1 MGNMHASQERG
12 QDMKRFI
19 KQYGMV
25 FTLVLLIIIASILS
39 ESFLTMSNVIN
50 VLRQVCVNGILAI
63 GMTFVIISGAIDLS
77 VGSTIGAVGMVIM
90 ILTPQI
96 GMFPAIF
103 VGILFAAV
111 VGMLNGYSI
120 YRGMPP
126 FIMTLS
132 TMTML
137 QGFAYVIS
145 QGQPFPGTDERY
157 KFIGQGFV
165 GPVPMPVILFIA
177 LVAISQF
184 VLRKTRIGRSIYA
197 VGGSVE
203 VARLSGINIMKV
215 RMAVY
220 AVSGVMAAVASIVLT
235 SRLFSCEPLVGNNYQ
250 SDAIAA
256 TVIGGT
262 SMSGGEGSVLKT
274 VTGVLIIGIL
284 SNILNLMRVS
294 SYIQVIV
301 KGLIIF
307 VAVAADTW
315 KKQR

>member
-1 MGNMHASQERG
+1 MGNTHASLERG
-12 QDMKRFI
+12 QDMKRFF

-25 FTLVLLIIIASILS
+25 FTLVLLIVIASILS
-39 ESFLTMSNVIN
+39 ENFLTMSNVIN

-96 GMFPAIF
+96 GMFPAIIA
-103 VGILFAAV
+103 GILFAAV

-157 KFIGQGFV
+157 KFIGQGFI

-177 LVAISQF
+177 LVALSQF